1 VPRFSGP
8 RPWVNHTAYR
18 ADLTYRVIS
27 TEQGKPVWLPARGRY
42 IARWTDGH
50 AGNGNGRKRRLPCNR
65 ADRGCVASWDNI
77 TSLETELTSR
87 WCLNSRPL
95 EEPMK
100 EAKQMTTGQ
109 PVGAASHMADGFS
122 SGVRIGSKSLSSR
135 SGFFWIRLRPRFS
148 GGRF

>member
-1 VPRFSGP
+1 
-8 RPWVNHTAYR
+8 
-18 ADLTYRVIS
+18 
-27 TEQGKPVWLPARGRY
+27 
-42 IARWTDGH
+42 
-50 AGNGNGRKRRLPCNR
+50 
-65 ADRGCVASWDNI
+65 
-77 TSLETELTSR
+77 
-87 WCLNSRPL
+87 
-95 EEPMK
+95 MK